1 MDPRIGPNGVGGN
14 FSKTSHPFS
23 VISIR
28 EAFQTHPYLSTIT
41 KNLIHTE
48 EENQNMR
55 TLKSSVA
62 GSGNDVLTPAAQSS
76 CWRTFSLMIFA
87 LAWTSGCA
95 GPSSLGL
102 ETQFE
107 KEMNSSSIIHE
118 KLSTNSQDR
127 LPAGMVI
134 VMSSDHSQTSQAL
147 TDKSWLQ
154 FAARVKQEVQN
165 QVPLSVKEVIRLENI
180 PSGDKFHLLDGL
192 KATKDLDVVL
202 LLLSADQ
209 EITGPAQLD
218 LLPEVSRLNGRQTE
232 NHATVELGLLDIKS
246 GKLLLRALGR
256 SHATLEQLDVPLAS
270 NRYPRVRGSAMTS
283 AIYPEEGKALE
294 TVRMIALNEALD
306 QAVMKLAQKWTDGVG
321 APVPPSRLSLT
332 GANS

>member
-1 MDPRIGPNGVGGN
+1 
-14 FSKTSHPFS
+14 
-23 VISIR
+23 
-28 EAFQTHPYLSTIT
+28 
-41 KNLIHTE
+41 
-48 EENQNMR
+48 MR
-55 TLKSSVA
+55 TLKSSVV
-62 GSGNDVLTPAAQSS
+62 GRRYDVLTPAAQPF
-76 CWRTFSLMIFA
+76 CWRFFSLMILA

-134 VMSSDHSQTSQAL
+134 VLSSDHSRTTQVL
-147 TDKSWLQ
+147 TDNSWLQ

-165 QVPLSVKEVIRLENI
+165 QVPLSVEEVIRLEDI
-180 PSGDKFHLLDGL
+180 PSGEKFSLLDGL
-192 KATKDLDVVL
+192 RGSKDLDVVL
-202 LLLSADQ
+202 ILLSANQ
-209 EITGPAQLD
+209 EITGPAHLD

-246 GKLLLRALGR
+246 GKLLLRVLGR

-294 TVRMIALNEALD
+294 TVRMIALHEALD
-306 QAVMKLAQKWTDGVG
+306 QAVMKLAQQWTEGVG
-321 APVPPSRLSLT
+321 APIPSSST
-332 GANS
+332 S